1 MTTTPTSLLLDAFG
15 RVHEDLPGLLEGLDE
30 EALHWRADAAANPL
44 AWLVWHLTRVQDDHV
59 AGLVDREQVYTSQGF
74 AGRFGLP
81 YDDGDVGYGQSSDDV
96 AAFRASVG
104 DLLDYHAATHALT
117 VDVLEG
123 LGTDD
128 YDRVVDERWDP
139 PVTAAVRL
147 VSVVNDVT
155 QHLGQA
161 AYVRGL
167 LDRR

>member
-1 MTTTPTSLLLDAFG
+1 MTTTTTSLLLDAFG
-15 RVHEDLPGLLEGLDE
+15 RVHEAVDGLDVD
-30 EALHWRADAAANPL
+30 ALVTPPVDGTNPIG
-44 AWLVWHLTRVQDDHV
+44 WLVWHLTRVQDDHL

-74 AGRFGLP
+74 ADRFGLP
-81 YDDGDVGYGQSSDDV
+81 YDVGDVGYGQSSDDV

-117 VDVLEG
+117 VEVLEG
-123 LGTDD
+123 LGPDD
-128 YDRVVDERWDP
+128 YDRVVDDRWDP

-147 VSVVNDVT
+147 VSVVNDIT